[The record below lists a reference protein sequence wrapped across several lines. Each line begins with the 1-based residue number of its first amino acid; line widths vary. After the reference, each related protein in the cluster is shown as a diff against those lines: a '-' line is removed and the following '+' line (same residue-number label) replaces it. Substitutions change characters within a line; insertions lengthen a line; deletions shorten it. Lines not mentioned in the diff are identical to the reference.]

1 MSLQQWMT
9 NTTEI
14 NMEEDVLD
22 DELWVD
28 EDQVKLGDVP
38 DTLWSDAP
46 LDKLPAAPELWID
59 QLADEVE
66 INRLLST
73 GVLQRQADSELQP
86 VGTLT
91 TRFVYDWRKKTHS
104 SGLEKWMRRSR
115 FLWLVS
121 SPAKSELTPMHLLLL
136 GVILQTSSH

>member
-1 MSLQQWMT
+1 MVQMSLQQWMT

-14 NMEEDVLD
+14 YMEEDVLD

-38 DTLWSDAP
+38 DALWSDAP
-46 LDKLPAAPELWID
+46 LDKPPAAPELWID
-59 QLADEVE
+59 HLADEVE
-66 INRLLST
+66 INRLLSM

-91 TRFVYDWRKKTHS
+91 TRFV
-104 SGLEKWMRRSR
+104 
-115 FLWLVS
+115 
-121 SPAKSELTPMHLLLL
+121 
-136 GVILQTSSH
+136 

>member
-1 MSLQQWMT
+1 MVQMSLQQWMT

-91 TRFVYDWRKKTHS
+91 TRFV
-104 SGLEKWMRRSR
+104 
-115 FLWLVS
+115 
-121 SPAKSELTPMHLLLL
+121 
-136 GVILQTSSH
+136 